1 MSAAVNQ
8 SSAAS
13 VVEEVIQHHGEN
25 LSNVDLYAA
34 RKAEEASLRRNEA
47 ARWLRKTVGVVVGR
61 DLPSEPSE
69 EYFRLGLRSG
79 IILCTVLNKV
89 RPGSV
94 QKIVEAPP
102 DSATPD
108 GAALSAYQYFE
119 NIRNFLVVVEEMGL
133 PTFEASDLAQGGKA
147 SRVVNCVLAL
157 KSYCEWKQAGGNGS
171 WKLQASG
178 SGSWKFSGNVKPTSC
193 GKQFVLRN
201 SEPFMN
207 SFSRSASIVE
217 KALASG
223 DLGCDNT
230 ETEELGSLHMLV
242 SKLLSDK
249 KPEDIPLVVGNLLSK
264 VMEEF
269 EQRLSS
275 QNEEM
280 NTATQDISVPA
291 SSVVGCSP
299 IDIKIKTASQ
309 DMSVAVSSPVEIPP
323 SVIKM
328 DTASQDMSAPA
339 SQDIS
344 LPASQ
349 EMSVP
354 ASQDMSVPTFCPL
367 ELPPR
372 ETKIEDEATSTPID
386 EETFHHGEIN
396 DSGSDRQ
403 AEKQQILVKQQQ
415 QNIQDLKC
423 NLHATKKELQNLQI
437 EYHEEVD
444 NLGKHLRSLAH
455 AASGYQKVL
464 EENRKLYN
472 LVQDLKGSIRVYC
485 RVRPFLP
492 GQPSRFST
500 VDHVEEGSIT
510 IISPSKNGKE
520 GKKTFTFNRCF
531 GSSAAQEEVFVDTQ
545 PLIRSVLDGYNVCI
559 FAYGQTGSGK
569 TYTMSGPDE
578 LTKETEGVNYR
589 ALGDLFLISEQRKNM
604 MAYEV
609 SVQMIEIYNE
619 QVRDLL
625 ATDGLNRKLEIRN
638 NSQKGLNV
646 PDANIVP
653 VSSTPDVINL
663 MNLGQKNRAVG
674 ATAMNTRSSRSHSCL
689 TVHVQGRDLTSGT
702 ILRGC
707 LHLVDLAGSERADK
721 TEAVGDRL
729 KEAQHINKSLSA
741 LGDVISAL
749 GNKSSHV
756 PYRNSK
762 LTQLLQDS
770 LGGQAKT
777 LMFVHI
783 SPEADAIGETLSTLK
798 FAERVSAV
806 ELGAARANKDGSDVK
821 ELKEQ
826 IASLKAALAKK
837 EGANSISSSPER
849 GIPSY
854 GSSPSHSSLG
864 DTQIY
869 DQGQLTVDVGNNR
882 EVRKSSAVY
891 DRRRSLD
898 PNVFQMNSPTWQ
910 PDCSS
915 PGSNGYEKD
924 AVSGEWGDNAMV
936 SKKNGFSRGY
946 SFSRLDERIR
956 QSPEMLYEKHSPD
969 SSKVYTEQNI
979 GKHLPFK
986 KESQDYDTVPV
997 DDSDLDAATS
1007 DCSSEHDSLCQLSI
1021 PKLSSI
1027 PNGVASKLKRPSPR
1041 QIKSPELRSSIP
1053 QPSRRLS
1060 TGMVY
1065 SSALKP
1071 GRQAPPSAD
1080 GKRRTPSGK

>member
-13 VVEEVIQHHGEN
+13 VVEEVIQHHGEK

-47 ARWLRKTVGVVVGR
+47 ARWLRKRVGVVAGR
-61 DLPSEPSE
+61 DLPAEPSE
-69 EYFRLGLRSG
+69 EDFRLGLRSG

-89 RPGSV
+89 QPGSV
-94 QKIVEAPP
+94 QKVVEAPP
-102 DSATPD
+102 DSATVPD

-119 NIRNFLVVVEEMGL
+119 NVRNFLVAVEEMGL

-157 KSYCEWKQAGGNGS
+157 KSYSEWKQAGGNGS
-171 WKLQASG
+171 WKL
-178 SGSWKFSGNVKPTSC
+178 SGNVKPTSF
-193 GKQFVLRN
+193 GKQFFMRN

-207 SFSRSASIVE
+207 SISRSASIVE
-217 KALASG
+217 RALVSG
-223 DLGCDNT
+223 DLGCDNS
-230 ETEELGSLHMLV
+230 ETEELGSLRMLV

-275 QNEEM
+275 QNEQM

-309 DMSVAVSSPVEIPP
+309 DMSVAASSPVEIPP
-323 SVIKM
+323 TVIKV
-328 DTASQDMSAPA
+328 DYFLISDMSAPA

-344 LPASQ
+344 VPASQ
-349 EMSVP
+349 DMSVP

-423 NLHATKKELQNLQI
+423 SLHATKNELQNLQI
-437 EYHEEVD
+437 TYHEEVD

-531 GSSAAQEEVFVDTQ
+531 GSSAAQEEVFADTQ

-589 ALGDLFLISEQRKNM
+589 ALGDLFFISEQRKNM

-625 ATDGLNRKLEIRN
+625 ATDGLNKKLEIRN

-689 TVHVQGRDLTSGT
+689 TVHVQGRDLTSGS

-837 EGANSISSSPER
+837 EGANSRSSSPER
-849 GIPSY
+849 RIPSY
-854 GSSPSHSSLG
+854 GSSPSQSSLG
-864 DTQIY
+864 DMQIY

-882 EVRKSSAVY
+882 EVRKNSAAY

-898 PNVFQMNSPTWQ
+898 PHFFQTNSPSWQ
-910 PDCSS
+910 PDS

-946 SFSRLDERIR
+946 SLSRLDERSR
-956 QSPEMLYEKHSPD
+956 QSPEMLYEKYSPD
-969 SSKVYTEQNI
+969 SSKVYPEQNI
-979 GKHLPFK
+979 GKPLPYK
-986 KESQDYDTVPV
+986 KEGQDYDTLPV

-1021 PKLSSI
+1021 PKFSSI

-1041 QIKSPELRSSIP
+1041 QIKTPELRSSIP

-1060 TGMVY
+1060 TGMVMN

-1071 GRQAPPSAD
+1071 GRLAPSAD